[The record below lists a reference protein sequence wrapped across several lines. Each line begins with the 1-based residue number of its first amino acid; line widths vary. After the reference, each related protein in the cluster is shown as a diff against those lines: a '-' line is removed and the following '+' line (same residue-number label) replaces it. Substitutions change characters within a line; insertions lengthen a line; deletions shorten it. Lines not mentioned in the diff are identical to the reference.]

1 MDIKQELTNPETR
14 ARWKHTGN
22 WNRLI
27 QIPGVWSG
35 PVWDIPPHAVEAL
48 IKQGRK
54 DFVPIEGKSN
64 QVVPPKEVDEGKPN
78 QTTPAKEA
86 DKK

>member
-1 MDIKQELTNPETR
+1 MPDIKEELTNPETR
-14 ARWKHTGN
+14 AKWKHTGT
-22 WNRLI
+22 WNRRI

-54 DFVPIEGKSN
+54 DFVPTNATEPVIG
-64 QVVPPKEVDEGKPN
+64 G
-78 QTTPAKEA
+78 PANYAEEE
-86 DKK
+86 